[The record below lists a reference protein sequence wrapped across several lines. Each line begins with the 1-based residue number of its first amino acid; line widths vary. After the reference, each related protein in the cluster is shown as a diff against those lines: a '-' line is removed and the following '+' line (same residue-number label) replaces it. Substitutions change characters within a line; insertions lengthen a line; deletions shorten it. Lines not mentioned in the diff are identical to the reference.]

1 MEVFRID
8 LMEEPK
14 LVTKQKHSQDSQ
26 LFTLLSF
33 YDIEHLFI
41 LRLRKSIGRGLKNH
55 YIVSRKTSINKG
67 KNTYKK

>member
-55 YIVSRKTSINKG
+55 YIVSRKTSINNG

>member
-1 MEVFRID
+1 MDAFRID

-14 LVTKQKHSQDSQ
+14 LGTKQKHSQDSQ
-26 LFTLLSF
+26 LFILLSS

-41 LRLRKSIGRGLKNH
+41 LRLRKSIGRGLKNN
-55 YIVSRKTSINKG
+55 YIISSKTSINNG